1 MGYEASRQVEN
12 GDRRVILEETTAS
25 VIPRGARTMVATTSI
40 DALEWIRKQ
49 VDSAPDALRE
59 ALTQMVN
66 LDLDE

>member
-1 MGYEASRQVEN
+1 
-12 GDRRVILEETTAS
+12 
-25 VIPRGARTMVATTSI
+25 MVATTSI